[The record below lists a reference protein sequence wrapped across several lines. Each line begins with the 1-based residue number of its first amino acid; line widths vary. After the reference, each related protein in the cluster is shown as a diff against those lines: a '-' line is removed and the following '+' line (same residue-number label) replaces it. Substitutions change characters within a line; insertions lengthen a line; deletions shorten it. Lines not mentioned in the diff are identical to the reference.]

1 MLRCLTILWAA
12 ALLLVAAGCAGR
24 QAAEEFGDREFEVLM
39 QKLARG
45 WNEGN
50 ARLAADCF
58 TPDAV
63 YTEPPD
69 KQLYR
74 GREALYKFFGGSAG
88 RKAQMKM
95 TWHHLIFN
103 DKTRIGAGEF
113 TFEYGSKVHGVAVV
127 KIKNGRISNWREY
140 WYESTL
146 DWQKFTENNPF

>member
-1 MLRCLTILWAA
+1 MLRCLTIPLAA

-24 QAAEEFGDREFEVLM
+24 QAAGEFGDREFEVLM
-39 QKLARG
+39 QKVARG
-45 WNEGN
+45 WNEGD

-58 TPDAV
+58 TADAV

-95 TWHHLIFN
+95 TWHHLMYN
-103 DKTRIGAGEF
+103 EKTRIGAGEF

-140 WYESTL
+140 WYESKL